1 MKVPISITI
10 NGSRYQRDVEPR
22 LLLVHFIRDLG
33 GVTRTKVGCDTSQCG
48 SCTVLLDGTAVRSC
62 TCLAVQ
68 ADGSTVTTTQA
79 LTADGIANAANRGG
93 ADLGDD
99 ILGDI
104 YASAEYRRA
113 VAPVWVKRA
122 LTAAAARVA

>member
-1 MKVPISITI
+1 MKVPVSITI
-10 NGSRYQRDVEPR
+10 NGRRYQRDVEPR

-33 GVTRTKVGCDTSQCG
+33 GVT
-48 SCTVLLDGTAVRSC
+48 GT
-62 TCLAVQ
+62 
-68 ADGSTVTTTQA
+68 
-79 LTADGIANAANRGG
+79 
-93 ADLGDD
+93 ADLGED

-104 YASAEYRRA
+104 YASAESRRA

>member
-1 MKVPISITI
+1 MKVPVSITI
-10 NGSRYQRDVEPR
+10 NGRRYQRDVEPR

-33 GVTRTKVGCDTSQCG
+33 GVTGTKVGCDTSQCG
-48 SCTVLLDGTAVRSC
+48 SCT
-62 TCLAVQ
+62 
-68 ADGSTVTTTQA
+68 
-79 LTADGIANAANRGG
+79 LTADVIANAANRGG
-93 ADLGDD
+93 PDLGDD

-113 VAPVWVKRA
+113 VAPVWIKRA